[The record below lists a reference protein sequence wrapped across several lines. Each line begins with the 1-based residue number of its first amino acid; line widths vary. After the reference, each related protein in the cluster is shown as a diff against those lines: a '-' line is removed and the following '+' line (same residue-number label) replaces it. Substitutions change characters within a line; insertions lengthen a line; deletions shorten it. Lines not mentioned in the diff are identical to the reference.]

1 MIEITIWV
9 ISIAVLYFM
18 FRILNIL
25 TARAINKLRWWAYH
39 RKQDKTLRDRI
50 F

>member
-1 MIEITIWV
+1 MIEITISV
-9 ISIAVLYFM
+9 IIAAVLLVM
-18 FRILNIL
+18 FLALNEIVRRGITRIR
-25 TARAINKLRWWAYH
+25 TWAYH